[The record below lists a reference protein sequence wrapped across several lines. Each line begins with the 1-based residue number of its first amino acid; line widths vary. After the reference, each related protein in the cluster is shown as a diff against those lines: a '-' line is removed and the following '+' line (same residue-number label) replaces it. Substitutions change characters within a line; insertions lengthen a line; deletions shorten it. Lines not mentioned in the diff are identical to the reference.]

1 MKSFKRN
8 QKFFKPKGKYHS
20 AHQGWIKLIYPE
32 KYVKPLDEYMESTSK
47 MLDKDGNCIQMV
59 QYKSRLERQMI
70 EYCDANKFIT
80 RWSEEPF
87 AIPYIKPTDGKYHR
101 YYIDFMLE
109 FSSGDK
115 FLVEI
120 KSFEETQ
127 KPDIPKHKTTKAMF
141 NYQEALQTYLIN
153 LSKWKTAKK
162 FAEDRGLKFIILT
175 EKELF

>member
-1 MKSFKRN
+1 
-8 QKFFKPKGKYHS
+8 
-20 AHQGWIKLIYPE
+20 
-32 KYVKPLDEYMESTSK
+32 
-47 MLDKDGNCIQMV
+47 
-59 QYKSRLERQMI
+59 
-70 EYCDANKFIT
+70 
-80 RWSEEPF
+80 
-87 AIPYIKPTDGKYHR
+87 
-101 YYIDFMLE
+101 MLE

-127 KPDIPKHKTTKAMF
+127 KPEIPKHKTTKAMF